1 MMRILVVEDDALLG
15 DAIQAGL
22 KQAGYAVD
30 WMQDGVAA
38 EHALATEPY
47 AAVVLDLGLP
57 RLSGL
62 DVLGHLRSR
71 NVQLNKLVPVL
82 ILTAMD
88 TVDDRIKGLD
98 AGADDYL
105 AKPFDMGELA
115 ARLRALIRRG
125 GGSAEPLLQIAGIT
139 LDPAAHRVLLQD
151 KAVELSAREFALL
164 HALMLNAGKVLS
176 RSKLEEQLYAW
187 GEEIESNAVE
197 VHIHHLRRKLFPEL
211 ITTVRGVGYLVPLD
225 ILPHDKDT

>member
-1 MMRILVVEDDALLG
+1 MRVLLVEDDALLG

-22 KQAGYAVD
+22 KQSGYAVD
-30 WMQDGVAA
+30 WMQDGISA
-38 EHALATEPY
+38 EQALATESY

-62 DVLGHLRSR
+62 EVLRRLRNR
-71 NVQLNKLVPVL
+71 NAQKNTHTPVL

-105 AKPFDMGELA
+105 VKPFDMGELA
-115 ARLRALIRRG
+115 ARMRALIRRASG
-125 GGSAEPLLQIAGIT
+125 QPEPLLQVAGVQ
-139 LDPAAHRVLLQD
+139 LDPAAHRVLYQD
-151 KAVELSAREFALL
+151 KTVELSAREFSVL

-176 RSKLEEQLYAW
+176 RTQLEEQLYAW

-197 VHIHHLRRKLFPEL
+197 VHIHHLRRKLFPAL
-211 ITTVRGVGYLVPLD
+211 IETIRGIGYLMPR
-225 ILPHDKDT
+225 DKAT